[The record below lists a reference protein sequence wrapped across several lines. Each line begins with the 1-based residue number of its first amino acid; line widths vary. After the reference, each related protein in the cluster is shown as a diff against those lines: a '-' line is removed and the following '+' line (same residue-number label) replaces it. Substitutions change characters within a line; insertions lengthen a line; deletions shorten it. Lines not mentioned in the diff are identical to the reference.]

1 MSKLCAYLICVTD
14 NSICQ
19 LNIHFDS
26 VTLLMSDLLLKY
38 SGSKLLI
45 RELPS
50 IFDGS
55 ARVKAQPQD
64 DSKATLAPKVPLCDF
79 YHTRNRTRSTTILQ
93 YFIAI
98 LRGVTCVK

>member
-1 MSKLCAYLICVTD
+1 MRNPSVMLIMND
-14 NSICQ
+14 ILWN
-19 LNIHFDS
+19 
-26 VTLLMSDLLLKY
+26 Y

-64 DSKATLAPKVPLCDF
+64 DSKATLAPKVPCWM
-79 YHTRNRTRSTTILQ
+79 
-93 YFIAI
+93 
-98 LRGVTCVK
+98 